1 VIEIS
6 AAHCGGFY
14 ARRVASPVAMWDL
27 QPTLIGEIVR
37 LEPLGPQH
45 RDGLLAVSRPPE
57 IWEYWP
63 INPGAGDAAFDAWLE
78 HCLREAADGGDAHF
92 ATVLQATGQPVG
104 STSFCTARPD
114 DLGVEIGW
122 TWLTPTAWGTGA
134 NTEAKFLQ
142 LQYAFETLGCIRV
155 DFDTYQENARSR
167 AALAALGAKFEG
179 VWRNFSIRESDGSR
193 RSSAFYSV
201 IDDEWP
207 TVRANLIDRIARAR
221 DT

>member
-1 VIEIS
+1 
-6 AAHCGGFY
+6 
-14 ARRVASPVAMWDL
+14 MWDL

-37 LEPLGPQH
+37 LEPLGRQH
-45 RDGLLAVSRPPE
+45 RDSLLAASRPPE

-63 INPGAGDAAFDAWLE
+63 MNPGAGDAPFDAWLE
-78 HCLREAADGGDAHF
+78 RCLRETVDGGDAHF
-92 ATVLQATGQPVG
+92 ATVMQETGQAVG

-114 DLGVEIGW
+114 ARGIEIGW

-142 LQYAFETLGCIRV
+142 LRYAFETLGCIRV
-155 DFDTYQENARSR
+155 DFDTDVENARSR
-167 AALAALGAKFEG
+167 AALSALPAKFEG
-179 VWRNFSIRESDGSR
+179 VWRNFSIRKTDGSK

-207 TVRANLIDRIARAR
+207 TVRENLIARIADAR
-221 DT
+221 ST